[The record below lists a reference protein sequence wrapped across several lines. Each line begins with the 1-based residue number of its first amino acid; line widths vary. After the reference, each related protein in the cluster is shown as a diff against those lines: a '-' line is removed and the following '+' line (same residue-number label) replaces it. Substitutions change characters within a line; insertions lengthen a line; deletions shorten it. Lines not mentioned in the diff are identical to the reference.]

1 MWRYGPGGGPGWW
14 VLGSILWVAFWV
26 AVVVVIVSLVRGRH
40 HHHHGDQPGPSTPA
54 LRVLEERYARGE
66 ISQEEFLE
74 RRSVLTGQAP
84 PSSPPHANPPPAPPQ
99 DPSPTQEL

>member
-54 LRVLEERYARGE
+54 LRVLGSGTPAGRFR
-66 ISQEEFLE
+66 
-74 RRSVLTGQAP
+74 RRSSWNAAR
-84 PSSPPHANPPPAPPQ
+84 S
-99 DPSPTQEL
+99 